1 MIISLLIYLFIY
13 LLIYSIIYLFIYS
26 FIYLFIY
33 LSSHIYLLIILSFIN
48 ISLGTQM
55 ERVDLTLDSKND
67 RQLYSGPYVT
77 SYEVETL
84 KRIKIV
90 EIQR

>member
-1 MIISLLIYLFIY
+1 MIISIFIYLFIY
-13 LLIYSIIYLFIYS
+13 LLIYSIIYLFIY
-26 FIYLFIY
+26 LFIY
-33 LSSHIYLLIILSFIN
+33 LSGHIYLLIILSFIN